1 MFIGHFAVAL
11 AAKRA
16 APRAS
21 LGTLT
26 LAALFLDALWPLFLL
41 LGIERAEIAPGPN
54 SFLLL
59 NFSYYPIS
67 HSLLMAIVWS
77 ALFKVLYYARTK
89 YLRGAIWVGLLV
101 LSHWILDFIAHVP
114 DLPLWP
120 GGPKVGLG
128 LWNYPAATIVVE
140 SAMFLAGVWIY
151 LGTTRPRN
159 IIGKAAFWAY
169 VIVVVGLYAA
179 DATSQ
184 APPSIAIV
192 AYIGIIAWIFIPW
205 TYWIDYNREVRTGDA
220 LGRVS
225 GAPMR

>member
-1 MFIGHFAVAL
+1 MFIGHFAVGL

-41 LGIERAEIAPGPN
+41 LGLERAEVVPGSN

-67 HSLLMAIVWS
+67 HSLLMALVWA
-77 ALFKVLYYARTK
+77 ALFAIVYKARTK
-89 YLRGAIWVGLLV
+89 YSAGALWVGLLV
-101 LSHWILDFIAHVP
+101 LSHWVLDFIVHVP

-128 LWNYPAATIVVE
+128 LWNSPTATIVIE
-140 SAMFLAGVWIY
+140 SAIFLAGIWIY
-151 LGTTRPRN
+151 ATTTRPRN
-159 IIGKAAFWAY
+159 IIGKAALWAY
-169 VIVVVGLYAA
+169 VIVIAGLYAA
-179 DATSQ
+179 DANAQ
-184 APPSIAIV
+184 APPNITIV
-192 AYIGIIAWIFIPW
+192 AYIGIVAWIFIPW
-205 TYWIDYNREVRTGDA
+205 AYWIDYNREVRA
-220 LGRVS
+220 
-225 GAPMR
+225 A